1 MTAVR
6 SLVVTVWVACVA
18 ATAAWAASDPPAKGA
33 AAPPSAKGDVL
44 PLAPAAA
51 ADKGLEVL
59 WRTEVVPEPGT
70 SLSRLWVCGK
80 TVVACGTDNRI
91 YAVSAAT
98 GIRLWSFQAAEVFQT
113 VWPPAADKDNLWVA
127 TTTQLIGLEGAGG
140 RVVATFRL
148 PFAPA
153 GRPATNGVHVFIPD
167 TRGWL
172 QAVNVLP
179 RVVSWGRWT
188 EDSVTAGPVLDSNLV
203 YFASQSGVVYASM
216 QNTRNVTW
224 EHRTEGAVVADLAR
238 TETGLILAASLDYS
252 LYAFQGPSGRI
263 VWRYNAGEPIR
274 KTPHTAG
281 NQVFVFTKEAG
292 LTALDAANG
301 RVQWRLAEGA
311 DFVSADPKVV
321 YVLSRTGDLVGTNRP
336 DGKVRFTLS
345 PEKGTLAAVNDGAS
359 GVVYLALP
367 GGQVMA
373 IARKGL
379 AEEAKKTEQP
389 QETTEEPKTPVPPG
403 PAPGI
408 PAVPAPAAPAP
419 AAPAAPAP
427 AAPAAPAPVAPAE
440 PAPAAPAAPAPVAP
454 AEPAPAAP
462 AGPAPAAPAAPAE
475 AAPAAPA
482 EAAPAGPAAPAAP
495 EAE

>member
-1 MTAVR
+1 MTVVR

-18 ATAAWAASDPPAKGA
+18 ATATGAASDPPQARRA
-33 AAPPSAKGDVL
+33 AAPPSAKGDIL

-70 SLSRLWVCGK
+70 SLSRLWLCGK

-91 YAVSAAT
+91 YAVSAAA
-98 GIRLWSFQAAEVFQT
+98 GIRLWSFQAAEAFQT
-113 VWPPAADKDNLWVA
+113 VWPPAADKDNLWVT

-140 RVVATFRL
+140 RVIATFRL

-153 GRPATNGVHVFIPD
+153 GRPVTNGIHVFIPD
-167 TRGWL
+167 ARGWL

-238 TETGLILAASLDYS
+238 TETGLILAASLDYL

-263 VWRYNAGEPIR
+263 VWRYTGAEPIR
-274 KTPHTAG
+274 KTPHTVG
-281 NQVFVFTKEAG
+281 NQVFVFTREAG

-311 DFVSADPKVV
+311 DFVAADPQVV
-321 YVLSRTGDLVGTNRP
+321 YVQNRTGDLVGINRP

-359 GVVYLALP
+359 GIVYLALP
-367 GGQVMA
+367 GGQTMA
-373 IARKGL
+373 LARKGL

-389 QETTEEPKTPVPPG
+389 QEPTTPVPPI
-403 PAPGI
+403 PAPGV

-419 AAPAAPAP
+419 AAPAAPVPVAP
-427 AAPAAPAPVAPAE
+427 AAPVPA
-440 PAPAAPAAPAPVAP
+440 AP

-462 AGPAPAAPAAPAE
+462 AGPAPAASAAPAE
-475 AAPAAPA
+475 AAPP
-482 EAAPAGPAAPAAP
+482 GPAAPAAP
-495 EAE
+495 EAK